1 MEARKYVMSILMLAL
16 WPALIFAYDNDKIH
30 PLLTGKA
37 IDLFEVSADK
47 TFISAEDRA
56 IILGSIAEDVD
67 PRYLN
72 HFYDPINNVGLNS
85 GQFSSSKQ
93 WALGRANTAND
104 FTWDNAIYQY
114 VYGDKANGLATLGH
128 ILHLIQDKTVPEH
141 TRDDAHPI
149 VSTYESYTKTQT
161 RVPSTQP
168 IYLNSINEYF
178 DQVAKF
184 TNGNFFSD
192 DTILKYYSEPKI
204 VKKIKEYGDD
214 GKIRNYGYSNM
225 GEKLVIIANNFDSN
239 GKIIENY
246 SIYDKNDNKVM
257 SSYWPTLAPRAVGY
271 SAGVIK
277 LFFDE
282 VKKEQETHAL
292 QKARKPWW
300 QKLVE
305 AAKFKINQALAMVS
319 LAKNNPATLPVTKL
333 DPIVVKAPTE
343 VRETM
348 TPEQIRLERL
358 AVLENRLRA
367 LRAELEALT
376 SASANQNQ
384 VLTVI
389 RSVNSTLASA
399 GLAPIIETA
408 EAETSTTTLDVAT
421 TTATTTEEKL
431 PGEPLA
437 IDLSVSTCSFSLTAN
452 PCLLKATDT
461 LSLFW
466 STSQPGDYRYDLIK
480 TSLNDSYEEV
490 ETALLTATS
499 ATQVSVESKIPAGEY
514 FTTFQWQVIARDASS
529 SAVVATSSK
538 IETNLHVSPLM
549 INEIGWAGTTASDT
563 DEWLELSNGTYYQ
576 SLDLNNF
583 YLSFGPN
590 DYKINLS
597 GQLNSRG
604 YYLIERESDEVI
616 SNRPANLIDSFG
628 ADPGVKSFDVSN
640 LNFKLWQKK
649 AGGDILI
656 EETPV
661 WNKAGNPSSSLE
673 RVGFSRAAN
682 DLSNWKDRLGC
693 STACALD
700 RNATTTVGTPG
711 VVNWAAIAR
720 QG

>member
-1 MEARKYVMSILMLAL
+1 MEAKQYVIATLVLAL
-16 WPALIFAYDNDKIH
+16 WPVLIFAYSDDTTH

-37 IDLFEVSADK
+37 IDLFEQDSGQN
-47 TFISAEDRA
+47 FISAEDRA
-56 IILGSIAEDVD
+56 IILGSIAEDAD

-72 HFYDPINNVGLNS
+72 HFYDPINNVGLNN
-85 GQFSSSKQ
+85 GQFDSSKQ
-93 WALGRANTAND
+93 WAQGQGKVRND
-104 FTWDNAIYQY
+104 FIWNNAIYQY
-114 VYGDKANGLATLGH
+114 VYGDKLQGLATLGH
-128 ILHLIQDKTVPEH
+128 ILHLVQDKTVPDH
-141 TRDDAHPI
+141 TRDDPHPI
-149 VSTYESYTKTQT
+149 KNTYESYAKDQNT
-161 RVPSTQP
+161 VSAISP
-168 IYLNSINEYF
+168 IYLGSINEYF

-184 TNGNFFSD
+184 TNANFFSD
-192 DTILKYYSEPKI
+192 DTILKYYQNPKI
-204 VKKIKEYGDD
+204 LSEY
-214 GKIRNYGYSNM
+214 KNINNPWVIYGIGNF
-225 GEKLVIIANNFDSN
+225 GKLVVIRKFTDDN
-239 GKIIENY
+239 GNLVISY
-246 SIYDKNDNKVM
+246 SLKDTSSDGNQVM
-257 SSYWPTLAPRAVGY
+257 SAYWSILAPRAVGY

-292 QKARKPWW
+292 QKAREPWW
-300 QKLVE
+300 QKLFEV
-305 AAKFKINQALAMVS
+305 AKFKINQALAMVS

-333 DPIVVKAPTE
+333 DPIVINTPTE
-343 VRETM
+343 ARETM
-348 TPEQIRLERL
+348 TLEQIRLERL

-461 LSLFW
+461 LSLSW
-466 STSQPGDYRYDLIK
+466 SPSQPGDYRYDLIK

-514 FTTFQWQVIARDASS
+514 FTTFQWQIIARDASS